1 MELNEQ
7 LMKIAIVTETFHP
20 ATDGV
25 VTRLTET
32 IRWLRKHGHDI
43 LVIAPDRGITEYEGA
58 AVCGIPSFRFFLYP
72 DMRMALPRPKVGRV
86 LSEFNPDVVHVVNP
100 AVLGVAGIWYG
111 RRWPLVASYHTNVPA
126 YADYYKLPWL
136 KPVLWSYLRLLHNQA
151 DMNVCTSQ
159 SVLEELRARGF
170 RNVHLWK
177 RGVNLE
183 LFRPERSSLKMRSR
197 LSGGEPDKRLLLY
210 VGRLAAEKQIEKI
223 RDVLYASDDYRLA
236 IIGDGPHRPAL
247 EKHFAGTKTVFTGFL
262 HGEELAAAF
271 ASSDLFVFPSTT
283 ETLGLVLLEAMA
295 SGLPCLAADSGP
307 TREQIQH
314 GVNGFLYDPR
324 DPLSLTK
331 TVNAV
336 WSDPMK
342 LRQAGLGAIN
352 TARSLGWEA
361 ASEQI
366 IGCYEAVIR
375 LRSSIGSS
383 QSRMKE
389 KDA

>member
-223 RDVLYASDDYRLA
+223 RDVLHASDDYRLA

-352 TARSLGWEA
+352 TARSLGWEE

-375 LRSSIGSS
+375 LRSASS
-383 QSRMKE
+383 AAKV
-389 KDA
+389 A